1 MLVLLMKA
9 SLDTF
14 SDLFNN
20 RYKIAILGDMLELGS
35 DELDFHK
42 TIINFARTKKIDKI
56 FLYGERMLQ
65 ASSDIEDKPSQNFIL
80 KKTSYKN

>member
-1 MLVLLMKA
+1 
-9 SLDTF
+9 
-14 SDLFNN
+14 
-20 RYKIAILGDMLELGS
+20 MLELGS

-65 ASSDIEDKPSQNFIL
+65 ASSDMKMLSSQKFYSQEDITRIRK
-80 KKTSYKN
+80 Y